1 MAGQDE
7 EVQQETEQGQE
18 QAIQPKLVL
27 NADNGEDNQGNP
39 VKDKLDREHMV
50 GAIADAVMNVATPFT
65 LGIYGGWGSGKT
77 HFLRSVKHS
86 IDGRAGKDSEN
97 PEGRQFI
104 TVWYE
109 AWQHQRE
116 ENPVISLL
124 SCAYQEV
131 SLPEAAK
138 EAVGEML
145 GSLFMTITDC
155 LPEFDVGVSYGDSAT
170 GVGASVK
177 ANLSPGEMRKRYAA
191 SKAEI
196 QKRKFKEVEEQTKL
210 KERFGEVL
218 DKITGYDER
227 THRYKYTLVFFI
239 DDLDR
244 CLPETVIEMLEKI
257 KLFMW
262 HPQCVFVLGADDR
275 MVEYA
280 IQKVKNYNESEGRG
294 AETARFYLE
303 KIVQFPFRL
312 PPLSETAYKKFLD
325 KQLGNYH
332 YAEKEAV
339 KDVFYTACDEAKASL
354 RHTMQL
360 ANSFLLNDSL
370 VRKSFEN
377 SRSSAQYDARIM
389 AVITALGVLWQEVF
403 NLLCGSGEKRGENLS
418 DFFQGF
424 KDEGLQAKQGGDG
437 VGAIQRTR
445 EGFWDRIEQ
454 ELPRLLYVAR
464 GVKTPSNTEFRS
476 YVEFLVASVSSDE
489 ADGDSKKESAAQSGK
504 ANREYVSKAG
514 CTWYKKIPEIAK
526 EHRVSDGSIEGTA
539 RYIRENWEAAGEAGL
554 IVTLDGYAWRVLDVQ
569 KGKALLLTEQ
579 IIGYGP
585 LDTERRREGYTYKWA
600 ECSLKKELNST
611 EWLSEHLPEL
621 SRSGL
626 VCEQA
631 PPGYV
636 QDSDRGRDG
645 ELGSVFLLSNGD
657 VSERGYLRDDESRK
671 AKTLTGADDWWW
683 LRSPGDYAGFA
694 AYVPHGGDVDAISSR
709 VDYSFSGVR
718 PALWLNLPS

>member
-7 EVQQETEQGQE
+7 AAQQETEQGQE

-27 NADNGEDNQGNP
+27 NADNEEDNQGNP

-77 HFLRSVKHS
+77 HFLRSVQQS
-86 IDGRAGKDSEN
+86 IDGRAGKDS
-97 PEGRQFI
+97 GDCRFI

-124 SCAYQEV
+124 TCAYQEM
-131 SLPEAAK
+131 SLPKAAK

-155 LPEFDVGVSYGDSAT
+155 LPEFEAGLSYGDSAT

-177 ANLSPGEMRKRYAA
+177 AKIFPQKVRKTYAA
-191 SKAEI
+191 NKAAI

-210 KERFGEVL
+210 KKRFNEVL
-218 DKITGYDER
+218 DEITGYDDR

-325 KQLGNYH
+325 KQLENYH
-332 YAEKEAV
+332 YADKDVV

-360 ANSFLLNDSL
+360 ANSFLLNDFL
-370 VRKSFEN
+370 VRKSFE
-377 SRSSAQYDARIM
+377 SSGSSVKYDARIT
-389 AVITALGVLWQEVF
+389 AVVTALGVLWQEIF
-403 NLLCGSGEKRGENLS
+403 SLLCGSGEKRGKNLS
-418 DFFQGF
+418 EFFQSSKG
-424 KDEGLQAKQGGDG
+424 EGSQAKQGGDG
-437 VGAIQRTR
+437 VGTIQRTR
-445 EGFWDRIEQ
+445 EEFWDRIEQ
-454 ELPRLLYVAR
+454 ELPRLLYEAR
-464 GVKTPSNTEFRS
+464 KVKAPSSAEFRS

-489 ADGDSKKESAAQSGK
+489 ADGDSKKGDVVWSKQAGGD
-504 ANREYVSKAG
+504 YVSKAG
-514 CTWYKKIPEIAK
+514 CTWYKKIPEIAD
-526 EHRVSDGSIEGTA
+526 EYRVSDGSIEETA
-539 RYIRENWEAAGEAGL
+539 RYIRTNRGLVGEAGL
-554 IVTLDGYAWRVLDVQ
+554 IVTLDGYAWRVLDVLE
-569 KGKALLLTEQ
+569 GRALLLAEQ

-585 LDTERRREGYTYKWA
+585 LDTGRERERYIYKWA
-600 ECSLKKELNST
+600 DCSLKKELNSIK
-611 EWLSEHLPEL
+611 WLSEYLPEL
-621 SRSGL
+621 LRSGL
-626 VCEQA
+626 LYEQT
-631 PPGYV
+631 PSDCIQDGDGY
-636 QDSDRGRDG
+636 G
-645 ELGSVFLLSNGD
+645 ELGNVFLLSNRD
-657 VSERGYLRDDESRK
+657 VSGDGYLRDDRSRR
-671 AKTLTGADDWWW
+671 AQTLTGLGGWWW
-683 LRSPGDYAGFA
+683 LRSPGYKTIGAAGVGYDGVVYAGGFD
-694 AYVPHGGDVDAISSR
+694 YGSIS
-709 VDYSFSGVR
+709 GIR